1 MNFTDAV
8 RKSMQK
14 FLDGKIRLKELE
26 AVSEQEILYTPDF
39 FDALEEDMLADNE
52 PKGKKKKKDAKDED

>member
-14 FLDGKIRLKELE
+14 FLDGKMDLKELQKVTE
-26 AVSEQEILYTPDF
+26 EGILYTPDF
-39 FDALEEDMLADNE
+39 FNDLEEQMLEDDE
-52 PKGKKKKKDAKDED
+52 PKGKKEKDEHDED

>member
-14 FLDGKIRLKELE
+14 FLDGDMSLTELE
-26 AVSEQEILYTPDF
+26 KTSEEPILYTPEF
-39 FDALEEDMLADNE
+39 FDELEEEMLKDE
-52 PKGKKKKKDAKDED
+52 KKKPKKGKGVADAV

>member
-14 FLDGKIRLKELE
+14 FLDGKLDLKELQKVTE
-26 AVSEQEILYTPDF
+26 EDILYTRDF
-39 FDALEEDMLADNE
+39 FDELEEQMLEDDAPAE
-52 PKGKKKKKDAKDED
+52 KDVEDED

>member
-14 FLDGKIRLKELE
+14 FLDGELSLKELE
-26 AVSEQEILYTPDF
+26 GINEEEMVYTTDF
-39 FDALEEDMLADNE
+39 FDELEEQMLEDDE
-52 PKGKKKKKDAKDED
+52 PTGKKKDDKDED

>member
-14 FLDGKIRLKELE
+14 FLDGKLDLKELQKLTE
-26 AVSEQEILYTPDF
+26 EDILYTPDF
-39 FDALEEDMLADNE
+39 FDELEEQMLEDDE
-52 PKGKKKKKDAKDED
+52 PKGKAKKDEQDED

>member
-14 FLDGKIRLKELE
+14 FLEGKMDLKELQKVTE
-26 AVSEQEILYTPDF
+26 EGILYTPDF
-39 FDALEEDMLADNE
+39 FNDLEEQMLEDDE
-52 PKGKKKKKDAKDED
+52 PKGKKEKDEQDED

>member
-14 FLDGKIRLKELE
+14 FLDGKMNLKELQK
-26 AVSEQEILYTPDF
+26 VSEEEILYTPEF
-39 FDALEEDMLADNE
+39 FDDLEEQMLEDEE
-52 PKGKKKKKDAKDED
+52 PKGKKKKGEEDED

>member
-14 FLDGKIRLKELE
+14 FLDGKMDLKELQKVTE
-26 AVSEQEILYTPDF
+26 EGILYTPDF
-39 FDALEEDMLADNE
+39 FNDLEEQMLEDDE
-52 PKGKKKKKDAKDED
+52 PKGKKEKDEQDED

>member
-14 FLDGKIRLKELE
+14 FLDGKLDLKELQKMTE
-26 AVSEQEILYTPDF
+26 DDILYTPDF
-39 FDALEEDMLADNE
+39 FDELEEQMLEDDE
-52 PKGKKKKKDAKDED
+52 PKGKKKKDEQDED

>member
-14 FLDGKIRLKELE
+14 FLDGKLDLKELQKVTE
-26 AVSEQEILYTPDF
+26 EDILYTPDF
-39 FDALEEDMLADNE
+39 FDDLEEQMLEDDAPAE
-52 PKGKKKKKDAKDED
+52 KDDEDED

>member
-14 FLDGKIRLKELE
+14 FLDGDLSLKELE
-26 AVSEQEILYTPDF
+26 GVNEEEMVYTTDF
-39 FDALEEDMLADNE
+39 FDELEEQMLEDDE
-52 PKGKKKKKDAKDED
+52 PTGKKKDDKDED

>member
-14 FLDGKIRLKELE
+14 FLDGKLDLKELQKVTE
-26 AVSEQEILYTPDF
+26 EDILYTPDF
-39 FDALEEDMLADNE
+39 FDDLEEQMLEDDE
-52 PKGKKKKKDAKDED
+52 PAEKDEQDED

>member
-14 FLDGKIRLKELE
+14 FLDGKMDLKELQK
-26 AVSEQEILYTPDF
+26 VSEEEIIYTPDF
-39 FDALEEDMLADNE
+39 FDELEEQMLEDDE
-52 PKGKKKKKDAKDED
+52 PKKGKKKKDETDED

>member
-14 FLDGKIRLKELE
+14 FLDGKLDLKELQKLTE
-26 AVSEQEILYTPDF
+26 EDVLYTPDF
-39 FDALEEDMLADNE
+39 FDDLEEQMLEDDE
-52 PKGKKKKKDAKDED
+52 PKSKAKKDEQDED

>member
-14 FLDGKIRLKELE
+14 FLDGKLDLKELQKMTE
-26 AVSEQEILYTPDF
+26 EDILYTPDF
-39 FDALEEDMLADNE
+39 FDELEEQMLEDDE
-52 PKGKKKKKDAKDED
+52 PKGKKKKDEQDED

>member
-14 FLDGKIRLKELE
+14 FLDGKLDLKELQKVAE
-26 AVSEQEILYTPDF
+26 EDILYTPDF
-39 FDALEEDMLADNE
+39 FDDLEEQMLEDDAPAE
-52 PKGKKKKKDAKDED
+52 KDDEDED

>member
-14 FLDGKIRLKELE
+14 FLDGELSLKELE
-26 AVSEQEILYTPDF
+26 GINEEEMVYTTDF
-39 FDALEEDMLADNE
+39 FDELEEQMLEDDE
-52 PKGKKKKKDAKDED
+52 PAGKKKDDKDED

>member
-14 FLDGKIRLKELE
+14 FLDGKLDLKELQKVTE
-26 AVSEQEILYTPDF
+26 EDILYTRDF
-39 FDALEEDMLADNE
+39 FDELEKQMLEDDAPAE
-52 PKGKKKKKDAKDED
+52 KDVEDED

>member
-14 FLDGKIRLKELE
+14 FLDGDLSLKELE
-26 AVSEQEILYTPDF
+26 GINGEEMVYTTDF
-39 FDALEEDMLADNE
+39 FDELEEQMLEDDE
-52 PKGKKKKKDAKDED
+52 PTGKKKDDKDED

>member
-14 FLDGKIRLKELE
+14 FLDGDLSLKEQMLE
-26 AVSEQEILYTPDF
+26 D
-39 FDALEEDMLADNE
+39 DE
-52 PKGKKKKKDAKDED
+52 PTGKKKDDKDED

>member
-14 FLDGKIRLKELE
+14 FLDGDLSLKELE
-26 AVSEQEILYTPDF
+26 GINEEEMVYTTDF
-39 FDALEEDMLADNE
+39 FDELEEQMLEDDE
-52 PKGKKKKKDAKDED
+52 PTGKKKDDKDED

>member
-14 FLDGKIRLKELE
+14 FLDGELSLKELE
-26 AVSEQEILYTPDF
+26 GINEEEMVYTTDF
-39 FDALEEDMLADNE
+39 FDELEEQMLEDDE
-52 PKGKKKKKDAKDED
+52 PAGKKKKDDKDEN

>member
-14 FLDGKIRLKELE
+14 FLDGTMNLKELQKVTNE
-26 AVSEQEILYTPDF
+26 DILYTPEF
-39 FDALEEDMLADNE
+39 FDDLEEQMLEEDE
-52 PKGKKKKKDAKDED
+52 PKGKKKKDEQDED